1 MICYLM
7 VVLRVVQFVCWPG
20 KHAVVSWLDLYL
32 TRIYSTFG
40 LPYDP
45 NAVVVQAFPWASL
58 TISNVVRVYA
68 SQTWDGQLDV
78 SEFASM
84 LQRLLGLGGTAA
96 LSLSARL
103 FPGLDRDNSGL
114 LDFPEMFIGMVMLC
128 SDGQQAKLNAVFDII
143 DSDRSGR
150 ISRTELE
157 EFLVHIA
164 PWHTTRAE
172 LRSVASRVMREAD
185 ANNSGYITFMEVS
198 MACVIYAGCWLL

>member
-1 MICYLM
+1 MLQFYRWEGKSA
-7 VVLRVVQFVCWPG
+7 VLV
-20 KHAVVSWLDLYL
+20 WLDNFLERVLQTY
-32 TRIYSTFG
+32 RSYVEVVRDVPDRVSAGG
-40 LPYDP
+40 L
-45 NAVVVQAFPWASL
+45 PWASL
-58 TISNVVRVYA
+58 TINNVVRVYA

-78 SEFASM
+78 NEFASM